1 MALMFSRLARNFIK
15 NGYFPTDETTLARVI
30 GALSLAGDR
39 ARIHDPCCGE
49 GVALA
54 EVKQHLAAYGAA
66 VQALGIEYDA
76 ERAFHAK
83 QLLDVAIHSDVHDVV
98 LTHRSCGLLF
108 LNPPYG
114 DSVADKA
121 GVAEP
126 GKKER
131 LELIFLRR
139 TFDCLQLGG
148 VLVLIV
154 PFYVVDEAM
163 AMLIA
168 RNFDQVRF
176 FMAPEARFKQ
186 CVIFGVRRRA
196 KHPPATV
203 VEELVRGGKGERT
216 AHELPS
222 EWIEEPYAVPEPV
235 ADDKFTFHAIRIDA
249 PQLQGELTRLSA
261 STLWPQFNQV
271 FVQVAKDHRPPLR
284 PLSRWH
290 LALALAAGQITGTVR
305 SSDGRTLFIKGDTFK
320 AKSRT
325 VEHTVDDDGNVSETI
340 VLTDKFVPIIRGIDM
355 TPGERLGQ
363 IVTIR

>member
-1 MALMFSRLARNFIK
+1 MALMFSRLAHNFIK
-15 NGYFPTDETTLARVI
+15 NGYFPTDEATLAGVL

-54 EVKQHLAAYGAA
+54 EIKRHLGAAGAA
-66 VQALGIEYDA
+66 VQALGIEYDG

-83 QLLDVAIHSDVHDVV
+83 QLLDVAIHSDMHDVV
-98 LTHRSCGLLF
+98 LTRRSCGLLF

-126 GKKER
+126 SKKER

-139 TFDCLQLGG
+139 TFDSLQLGG

-163 AMLIA
+163 ATLIA
-168 RNFDQVRF
+168 RNFVQVQF

-186 CVIFGVRRRA
+186 CVIFGVRRTA
-196 KHPPATV
+196 KHPPAAV
-203 VEELVRGGKGERT
+203 VDELIAGGKGERS
-216 AHELPS
+216 AHVLPAD
-222 EWIEEPYAVPEPV
+222 WTDQPYAVPEPV
-235 ADDKFTFHAIRIDA
+235 ADEKFTFHAIRIDA
-249 PQLQGELTRLSA
+249 PQLQDELARLRA
-261 STLWPQFNQV
+261 NTLWPQFGQV

-305 SSDGRTLFIKGDTFK
+305 SSEGRTLFIKGDTYK
-320 AKSRT
+320 QKSRT
-325 VEHTVDDDGNVSETI
+325 VEQTVDDDGNVSQTV

-355 TPGERLGQ
+355 TPGESLGQ